1 MRDFSSLTLKALAA
15 RNVFVIGTQAAP
27 AYDGDQFL
35 TGRSYRLDNNGCG
48 MIRSHKEVLEM
59 AQ

>member
-15 RNVFVIGTQAAP
+15 RNVFVVGTQAAP
-27 AYDGDQFL
+27 AYEGDEFL
-35 TGRSYRLDNNGCG
+35 AGRVYRLDNNGCG
-48 MIRSHKEVLEM
+48 VIRSHAEVLEM